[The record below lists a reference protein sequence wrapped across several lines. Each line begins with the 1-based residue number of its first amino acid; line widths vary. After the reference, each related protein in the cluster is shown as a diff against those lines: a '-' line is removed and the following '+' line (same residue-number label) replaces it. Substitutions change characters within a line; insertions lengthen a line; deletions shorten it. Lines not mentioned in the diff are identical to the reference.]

1 LWLIR
6 EATDRPTYRTGT
18 WYSGEP
24 EDYWDVAS
32 GYPVTSQT
40 EFEHQVAAART
51 AMVEGAFAAVWAEG
65 MAMTLEQALTEV
77 LVKPD
82 TL

>member
-1 LWLIR
+1 
-6 EATDRPTYRTGT
+6 
-18 WYSGEP
+18 
-24 EDYWDVAS
+24 
-32 GYPVTSQT
+32 
-40 EFEHQVAAART
+40 
-51 AMVEGAFAAVWAEG
+51 MVEGAFAAVWAEG